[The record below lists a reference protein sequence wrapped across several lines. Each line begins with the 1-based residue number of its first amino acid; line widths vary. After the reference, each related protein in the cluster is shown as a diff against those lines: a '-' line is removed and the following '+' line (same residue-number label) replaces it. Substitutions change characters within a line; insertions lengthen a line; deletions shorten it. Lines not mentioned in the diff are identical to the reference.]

1 MDAKNRKKY
10 LRETVD
16 NLDIAKELASNR
28 YLLNVIL
35 SNLYRIQHT
44 MNTNIAILKQEQ
56 RKTET
61 EKVQPKEKDKKK
73 KELRILNRI
82 NFERF
87 SIKAE
92 QHDALIR
99 EYGID
104 VVNEACM
111 LLDGWL
117 KTHPTKLKDN
127 YKKLKQWAIHQVVKK
142 RLSDISSDIV
152 KASTTIDYKSI
163 EDVIQA
169 KKYIASVPSHI
180 RNVDYGVKYLIEKF
194 NIGGEVV

>member
-1 MDAKNRKKY
+1 MDGKNRKKY

-16 NLDIAKELASNR
+16 NLEIAKELASNR

-35 SNLYRIQHT
+35 SNLYRMQHT
-44 MNTNIAILKQEQ
+44 LNTNIAILKQEK

-61 EKVQPKEKDKKK
+61 EKVLPKEKDKKK
-73 KELRILNRI
+73 KELRVLNRI

-87 SIKAE
+87 SIKSE

-152 KASTTIDYKSI
+152 KASSTIDYKSI

-180 RNVDYGVKYLIEKF
+180 RNVDYGVKYLIDKF
-194 NIGGEVV
+194 NIGGEIV